1 MKELATE
8 VEFFWDGG
16 AEIGG
21 VTTWSRELP
30 DRRLAIIADGYEQT
44 RLIVQGRTIDEY
56 EGLAE
61 AVHAA
66 GQIARAILSA
76 QMQEW
81 GHERPHRSQRP
92 IRLREGTVRRRAMIN
107 TCG

>member
-1 MKELATE
+1 MGAMKELATE
-8 VEFFWDGG
+8 LEIFWDGG

-30 DRRLAIIADGYEQT
+30 DHRLAIIADGYDQT
-44 RLIVQGRTIDEY
+44 RLIVQGRTIGEY
-56 EGLAE
+56 AGLAE

-66 GQIARAILSA
+66 GQMARAILSA

-81 GHERPHRSQRP
+81 
-92 IRLREGTVRRRAMIN
+92 AA
-107 TCG
+107 